1 MGDDAD
7 PDVRQRRS
15 WELNADAWTEAI
27 RGGVVTSRE
36 AGTNAAV
43 LDAVRACG
51 PKTVLDVGCGEGWLA
66 HALAEEGTSVVGV
79 DASARLIRAASD
91 GPGRFVV
98 AEYASLTNEPAV
110 VPGPFDV
117 VVCNFSLL
125 DEDLVPLL
133 DALRRRL
140 APVRGRLVVQ
150 TLHPWVA
157 NGERP
162 YRDGWRLERFD
173 AFGRSFPAAMPW
185 YFRTLASWWRTLGA
199 AGLDIARLE
208 EPGATTGDASPSA
221 TSPSATS
228 PSATS
233 PSGALLS
240 LLIVAAA
247 APPPTAER

>member
-1 MGDDAD
+1 MSDDAD

-27 RGGVVTSRE
+27 RGGAVASRE

-43 LDAVRACG
+43 LDAVRGCQPG
-51 PKTVLDVGCGEGWLA
+51 TVLDVGCGEGWLA
-66 HALAEEGTSVVGV
+66 HALARDGTSVIGI
-79 DASARLIRAASD
+79 DGSERLIRAASD

-98 AEYASLTNEPAV
+98 VDYRSLSDDPTV

-133 DALRRRL
+133 RALRRRL
-140 APVRGRLVVQ
+140 TPTRGRLVVQ

-157 NGERP
+157 NGDRP

-173 AFGRSFPAAMPW
+173 AFGGSFRAAMPW
-185 YFRTLASWWRTLGA
+185 YFRTLGSWWRTLAA
-199 AGLDIARLE
+199 AGLEIVRLE
-208 EPGATTGDASPSA
+208 EPGAAAIANVPPSDV
-221 TSPSATS
+221 P
-228 PSATS
+228 
-233 PSGALLS
+233 PSGAPLS
-240 LLIVAAA
+240 LLIVATA
-247 APPPTAER
+247 APPAATGRG